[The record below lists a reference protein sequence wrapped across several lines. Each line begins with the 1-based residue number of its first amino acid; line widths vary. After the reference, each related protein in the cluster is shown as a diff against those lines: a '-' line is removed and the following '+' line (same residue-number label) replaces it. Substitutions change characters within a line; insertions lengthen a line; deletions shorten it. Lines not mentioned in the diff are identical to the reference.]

1 MTEIAIRP
9 TADLTVPSFGPEN
22 GTALI
27 MAAVEQFAAVEALAK
42 ALSSTAFVPEAFRG
56 KPADTAA
63 AIMYGAAVG
72 LDPMTSVRSIHVI
85 KGTPGLAA
93 RTMVAIAQSAGH
105 RVWTVASSAQSVTVS
120 GQRKG
125 SPDVETVTW
134 DIDRA
139 KAAGYFDKNPNY
151 KTIPE
156 DMLYARAASSVVRR
170 IASDALHGMDYSA
183 EELRVIDHV
192 DEPAERPKRES
203 AADLLPQTPQ
213 GAAPSGTTQGIPAS
227 GAAEVEGK
235 DVAASDAP
243 RPADTTPPEPDAAL
257 DAATARQVS
266 AINIAL
272 NARGVGNKGTG
283 EERRTAK
290 LTWLT
295 EATGRSISSSKDL
308 TKAEA
313 GTLLDHFADEDAAKT
328 GAPEPEPFPND

>member
-9 TADLTVPSFGPEN
+9 ADLTVPSFGPEN

-192 DEPAERPKRES
+192 DETAERPKRES

-213 GAAPSGTTQGIPAS
+213 GAAPSATQGV
-227 GAAEVEGK
+227 AAPGVVEVEGQG
-235 DVAASDAP
+235 AQSSDAP
-243 RPADTTPPEPDAAL
+243 RPADTPEP
-257 DAATARQVS
+257 ATARQVA

-283 EERRTAK
+283 EERRNAK
-290 LTWLT
+290 LAWLT
-295 EATGRSISSSKDL
+295 EATGRRIESSKDL
-308 TKAEA
+308 TKVEA
-313 GTLLDHFADEDAAKT
+313 GTLLDHFADEDSAGAA
-328 GAPEPEPFPND
+328 EPEPFPNDNPPAA